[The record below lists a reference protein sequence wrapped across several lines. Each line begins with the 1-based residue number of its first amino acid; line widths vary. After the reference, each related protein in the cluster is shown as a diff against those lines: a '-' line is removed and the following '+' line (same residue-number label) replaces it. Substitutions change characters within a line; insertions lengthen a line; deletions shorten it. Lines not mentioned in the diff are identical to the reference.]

1 MPEPRIESLQTA
13 PVIATASAADQAAS
27 AAAQPAPQRSSL
39 AATIDRIAPT
49 RDERLFLVLSIF
61 IGVISGLLVVSFRI
75 VIEWIKI
82 LALGSAPHEHQLRLL
97 YIPALAGL
105 LVAALVMQFFPAARG
120 SGVNQT
126 KAALYVYDGYISFR
140 TVVGKFITS
149 ALAIGA
155 GHSLGPEDPGLQI
168 GAGVASIIARNLRL
182 SRRRLRMFAPIGAA
196 AGLA

>member
-1 MPEPRIESLQTA
+1 MSAVPETPT
-13 PVIATASAADQAAS
+13 
-27 AAAQPAPQRSSL
+27 AAAAEVRPQRSTL

-75 VIEWIKI
+75 AIEWVKI

-126 KAALYVYDGYISFR
+126 KAAL
-140 TVVGKFITS
+140 
-149 ALAIGA
+149 
-155 GHSLGPEDPGLQI
+155 
-168 GAGVASIIARNLRL
+168 
-182 SRRRLRMFAPIGAA
+182 
-196 AGLA
+196 